1 MKKVLILFEKKRKS
15 YLCDNLNIKRNFEE
29 LSEVGEKK
37 GIRYYRA
44 SISRYANGIFSEA
57 WVYKNKKWKKEKKVK
72 PNIIFDRSPYLS
84 SENKI
89 KEEMASKFVFAN
101 DPVFYQFGKSKFL
114 TYLVFKDLMPKTRIA
129 YSFNEL
135 KDNLK
140 YIKTNK
146 IVIKPDVGAGGKG
159 VEIINRNE
167 VNKIKI
173 NQYPVVVQEFIDNSR
188 GIKNL
193 VKGVHDLRIM
203 FFNRKSFLSY
213 IRQPKSGYI
222 SNVSLGGT
230 RKVVSLSKIPNNLR
244 LALKGIVDK
253 LKSFNNI
260 FYSVD
265 FFFDKNQRFYIIEI
279 NPSPSINLEDNAAR
293 YKYYEKLSEYF
304 LDIKID

>member
-1 MKKVLILFEKKRKS
+1 MKKASILFEKKRKS

-44 SISRYANGIFSEA
+44 SISRYTNETFSEA

-84 SENKI
+84 NENKI
-89 KEEMASKFVFAN
+89 KEEMASRFVFAN

-114 TYLVFKDLMPKTRIA
+114 TYLVFKDLMPETRIA

-173 NQYPVVVQEFIDNSR
+173 NQYPVIVQEFIDSSF

-193 VKGVHDLRIM
+193 VKGVHALRIM
-203 FFNRKSFLSY
+203 FFNQRPFLSY
-213 IRQPKSGYI
+213 TRQPKNGYI

-230 RKVVSLSKIPNNLR
+230 RKVIPLSKIPNNLR
-244 LALKGIVDK
+244 LALKEIVDK

-265 FFFDKNQRFYIIEI
+265 FFFDKNQKFYIIEI
-279 NPSPSINLEDNAAR
+279 NPSPSINLEDDDAR
-293 YKYYEKLSEYF
+293 CKYYKKLSEYF
-304 LDIKID
+304 SEIEVN